1 MGCALEQALRR
12 PAYLR
17 VGERRLVD
25 SIASEELVGALARKH
40 GLHLGGGNLVD
51 EVQRHGR
58 RVGGGLV
65 HVPLH
70 ARKARPVFFFAD
82 VLVGVG
88 DMQVV
93 RQLARPRNL
102 VAHGL
107 AAGAFGIVRRRLLV
121 ALEAH
126 GERFDVGVLL
136 GQARRH
142 VAGVDAR
149 RQEAS
154 DLDVGHVVIAH
165 AVTHDLVDCARGVLA
180 VAVFIEVV
188 LGAPVAALGDG
199 TVGVHG
205 HAVRG
210 CKLEDALEESL
221 RQRAELEAQVLLEC
235 LAIELAGVGGVLQNT
250 FDLGREDELA
260 VLLRVV
266 KRFDAEEIARAE
278 KLACRAVP
286 DGEREHAAQS
296 VEHAFAPCE
305 IAREQHFRV
314 GFRLELPALRLEFGA
329 KVLVVVDFPVE
340 HDGEIALREHGLGR
354 AAWRA
359 VGHERGG
366 GDGRVVFACRANHGL
381 VAVRQV
387 DEREAAVPERDAAF
401 RVEILA
407 LAVGPAMGHD
417 VAHGLERGGV
427 SAGRLGESADSAH
440 AKAPSYRCRALA
452 RSDSRVGRVP

>member
-1 MGCALEQALRR
+1 MRGGGVAAAFEQACALLGCEGDAVRVGVVPVLRRLACALKIVRAAQMKRAHRMGCALEQALRR

-40 GLHLGGGNLVD
+40 SLHLGGGNLVD
-51 EVQRHGR
+51 EVQRHGG

-70 ARKARPVFFFAD
+70 ARKARPVFLLAD
-82 VLVGVG
+82 ILVGVG

-93 RQLARPRNL
+93 RQLARPGNL

-126 GERFDVGVLL
+126 GERLDVGVLL

-165 AVTHDLVDCARGVLA
+165 AVAHNLVDGARGVLA
-180 VAVFIEVV
+180 VAVLIEVV

-199 TVGVHG
+199 AVGVHG

-210 CKLEDALEESL
+210 CELENALEEGL
-221 RQRAELEAQVLLEC
+221 WQRAELEAQVLLER
-235 LAIELAGVGGVLQNT
+235 LAIELSGIGGVLQDAFN
-250 FDLGREDELA
+250 LGREDELA

-296 VEHAFAPCE
+296 IEHAFAPCE

-314 GFRLELPALRLEFGA
+314 RFRLELPALRLEFGA

-354 AAWRA
+354 AARRA
-359 VGHERGG
+359 IGHKRGG
-366 GDGRVVFACRANHGL
+366 GDG
-381 VAVRQV
+381 
-387 DEREAAVPERDAAF
+387 
-401 RVEILA
+401 
-407 LAVGPAMGHD
+407 
-417 VAHGLERGGV
+417 
-427 SAGRLGESADSAH
+427 
-440 AKAPSYRCRALA
+440 
-452 RSDSRVGRVP
+452 